1 MFGNQFG
8 GPYSAYPFM
17 GTQMGQNVPFIP
29 QNAQA
34 SMQQAQTPYSQQNT
48 VGYIEVGSAKE
59 FDSVT
64 IPNGSRV
71 FIVSQNDPYM
81 AFKRYE
87 GMRVVTDFYRLEPVT
102 MEQIN
107 GPVLEYATKGELAKL
122 QTVVQQLID
131 GMSKPTRTKKEA
143 VE

>member
-1 MFGNQFG
+1 MYGN
-8 GPYSAYPFM
+8 PYSAYPFI
-17 GTQMGQNVPFIP
+17 GSQMGQNVSFIP
-29 QNAQA
+29 QNAQT
-34 SMQQAQTPYSQQNT
+34 SMQPAQVPYYQQNT

-81 AFKRYE
+81 AFKRYD

-102 MEQIN
+102 ADQIN
-107 GPVLEYATKGELAKL
+107 GPAPEYVTRSEFQ
-122 QTVVQQLID
+122 QTIQQLID
-131 GMSKPTRTKKEA
+131 NINKPTRQARKEEA
-143 VE
+143 E